1 MEKYLVYSVFS
12 VSPSFKCLK
21 QDNNPELSAKGKQVD
36 ISIVVP
42 IYNEEEN
49 IPALH
54 DAVTGALVASGLEY
68 ELILVD
74 DGSIDGSFPL
84 LQALAGK
91 DPRVRVIRFR
101 RNFGQTAAMAAGFD
115 AAAGRVVVPMDGDLQ
130 NDPADIP
137 RLLARVDEGYDVVSG
152 WRKNRRDTFV
162 NRKLPS
168 MIANG
173 LISLMTG
180 VHLHDYGCTLKAYR
194 REVLDGINLYGEM
207 HRFVPALASQIGA
220 RVAELPVNHR
230 PRLHGTSKYGISRTL
245 RVVLDLMTVKFLLS
259 YSTKPIQ
266 LFGKWGVYTFLA
278 GFLSGGLTIYMKLF
292 DNMSMNRNP
301 LLILTAFL
309 LFMGVQFIVLGLLAE
324 LNARTYYEAQGKPI
338 YVVRERLNF
347 GNREPGTGN
356 AEPGTAS

>member
-1 MEKYLVYSVFS
+1 
-12 VSPSFKCLK
+12 
-21 QDNNPELSAKGKQVD
+21 VD
-36 ISIVVP
+36 VSIVVP

-49 IPALH
+49 IPALSQ
-54 DAVTGALVASGLEY
+54 AVSTALAESGLDY

-74 DGSIDGSFPL
+74 DGSSDGSFHL
-84 LQALAGK
+84 LKEAADQ
-91 DPRVRVIRFR
+91 DHRVKVIRFR

-115 AAAGRVVVPMDGDLQ
+115 AARGRVVVPMDGDLQ

-137 RLLARVDEGYDVVSG
+137 LLLARIDDGYDVVSG
-152 WRKNRRDTFV
+152 WRKDRQDAFI

-168 MIANG
+168 LIANG
-173 LISLMTG
+173 LISRMTG

-220 RVAELPVNHR
+220 RVSEIPVRHH

-245 RVVLDLMTVKFLLS
+245 RVILDLMTVKFLLS

-266 LFGKWGVYTFLA
+266 LFGKWGVYTIFA
-278 GFLSGGLTIYMKLF
+278 GFLSGGITLYMKLF
-292 DNMSMNRNP
+292 EQVSMNRNP

-309 LFMGVQFIVLGLLAE
+309 LFMGVQFIVLGLLGE
-324 LNARTYYEAQGKPI
+324 MNARTYYEAQAKPI
-338 YVVRERLNF
+338 YVVREKINF
-347 GNREPGTGN
+347 GD
-356 AEPGTAS
+356 

>member
-1 MEKYLVYSVFS
+1 
-12 VSPSFKCLK
+12 
-21 QDNNPELSAKGKQVD
+21 VD
-36 ISIVVP
+36 LSIVVP

-49 IPALH
+49 IRALH
-54 DAVTGALVASGLEY
+54 EAVTAALSGSSLAY

-74 DGSIDGSFPL
+74 DGSSDGSFPL
-84 LQALAGK
+84 LKTIAGT
-91 DPRVRVIRFR
+91 DPRVKVIRFR

-137 RLLARVDEGYDVVSG
+137 LLFAKIDEGYDVVSG
-152 WRKNRRDTFV
+152 WRKDRQDTFI

-168 MIANG
+168 ILANG

-194 REVLDGINLYGEM
+194 REVLEGINLYGEM
-207 HRFVPALASQIGA
+207 HRFVPALASQFGA
-220 RVAELPVNHR
+220 RVTELPVRHH
-230 PRLHGTSKYGISRTL
+230 PRLHGKSKYGISRTL

-266 LFGKWGVYTFLA
+266 LFGKWGVYTLA
-278 GFLSGGLTIYMKLF
+278 AAVLSGGGTLYMKLF
-292 DNMSMNRNP
+292 EHVNINRNP
-301 LLILTAFL
+301 LFILTAFL
-309 LFMGVQFIVLGLLAE
+309 LFMGIQFIVLGLLGE

-338 YVVRERLNF
+338 YVVREKINL
-347 GNREPGTGN
+347 
-356 AEPGTAS
+356 AD

>member
-1 MEKYLVYSVFS
+1 VASHQSRILTEGVF
-12 VSPSFKCLK
+12 
-21 QDNNPELSAKGKQVD
+21 VD

-49 IPALH
+49 ILALH
-54 DAVTGALVASGLEY
+54 ESVTTALAGSGLAY

-74 DGSIDGSFPL
+74 DGSSDGSFPL
-84 LQALAGK
+84 LRGIAGK
-91 DPRVRVIRFR
+91 DPRVKVIRFR
-101 RNFGQTAAMAAGFD
+101 RNFGQTAAMAAGFN
-115 AAAGRVVVPMDGDLQ
+115 AASGRVVVPMDGDLQ

-137 RLLARVDEGYDVVSG
+137 LLLAKIDEGYDVVSG
-152 WRKNRRDTFV
+152 WRKDRQDAFI

-173 LISLMTG
+173 IISRLTG

-220 RVAELPVNHR
+220 RVAELPVRHH
-230 PRLHGTSKYGISRTL
+230 PRRHGTSKYGISRTT

-266 LFGKWGVYTFLA
+266 LFGRWGIYTFEA
-278 GFLSGGLTIYMKLF
+278 GVLCGVLTIYMKLF
-292 DNMSMNRNP
+292 ENTSMNRNP

-309 LFMGVQFIVLGLLAE
+309 LFTGVQFIVLGLLGE

-338 YVVRERLNF
+338 YVVREKINF
-347 GNREPGTGN
+347 GERIDAG
-356 AEPGTAS
+356 S

>member
-1 MEKYLVYSVFS
+1 M
-12 VSPSFKCLK
+12 
-21 QDNNPELSAKGKQVD
+21 D

-54 DAVTGALVASGLEY
+54 QAITGALVESGLEY
-68 ELILVD
+68 EMILVD
-74 DGSIDGSFPL
+74 DGSIDASFRC
-84 LQALAGK
+84 LQEIAAS

-101 RNFGQTAAMAAGFD
+101 RNFGQTAAMAAGF
-115 AAAGRVVVPMDGDLQ
+115 AAATGRVVVPMDGDLQ

-137 RLLARVDEGYDVVSG
+137 RLLAKIDEGYDVVSG
-152 WRKNRRDTFV
+152 WRKERNDTFI

-168 MIANG
+168 IIANA
-173 LISLMTG
+173 LISRLTG

-194 REVLDGINLYGEM
+194 REVLEGINLYGEM

-220 RVAELPVNHR
+220 RVAELPVRHHAR
-230 PRLHGTSKYGISRTL
+230 RFGTSKYGISRTM
-245 RVVLDLMTVKFLLS
+245 RVILDLMTVKFLLS

-266 LFGKWGVYTFLA
+266 LFGKLGVYTLGA
-278 GFLSGGLTIYMKLF
+278 GFLCGALTLYMKLF
-292 DNMSMNRNP
+292 EHTSMNRNP

-309 LFMGVQFIVLGLLAE
+309 LFTGVQFIVLGLLGE

-338 YVVRERLNF
+338 YVVRERINF
-347 GNREPGTGN
+347 GD
-356 AEPGTAS
+356 

>member
-1 MEKYLVYSVFS
+1 
-12 VSPSFKCLK
+12 
-21 QDNNPELSAKGKQVD
+21 VD

-49 IPALH
+49 VPALH
-54 DAVTGALVASGLEY
+54 DAVTVALAASGLDY

-74 DGSIDGSFPL
+74 DGSSDGSFPL
-84 LQALAGK
+84 LQAVAAQ
-91 DPRVRVIRFR
+91 DRRVKVIRFR

-115 AAAGRVVVPMDGDLQ
+115 AAEGRVVVPMDGDLQ

-137 RLLARVDEGYDVVSG
+137 RLLARIDEGYDVVSG
-152 WRKNRRDTFV
+152 WRKDRRDTFI

-266 LFGKWGVYTFLA
+266 LFGKWGVYTILA
-278 GFLSGGLTIYMKLF
+278 AVFSGGLTIYMKLF
-292 DNMSMNRNP
+292 ENINMNRNP

-338 YVVRERLNF
+338 YVVRERINF
-347 GNREPGTGN
+347 GNRESGTG
-356 AEPGTAS
+356 S